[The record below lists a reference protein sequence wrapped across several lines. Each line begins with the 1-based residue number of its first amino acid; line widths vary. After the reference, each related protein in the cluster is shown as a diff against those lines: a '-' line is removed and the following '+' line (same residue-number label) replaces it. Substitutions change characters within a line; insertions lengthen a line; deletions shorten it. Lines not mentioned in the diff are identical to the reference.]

1 MIEVTHKATYF
12 AMGVENEAVGD
23 TKHNDI
29 TGNTNLLWFCCYYS
43 DSNDFLSTSSQVDS
57 VLDESTR
64 IEPDCGSLSSQSSF
78 SKEDSGLG

>member
-1 MIEVTHKATYF
+1 
-12 AMGVENEAVGD
+12 MGVENKAVSD

-29 TGNTNLLWFCCYYS
+29 PKNTNLHWFCCYYS

-64 IEPDCGSLSSQSSF
+64 IEPDCDSLSSQSSF